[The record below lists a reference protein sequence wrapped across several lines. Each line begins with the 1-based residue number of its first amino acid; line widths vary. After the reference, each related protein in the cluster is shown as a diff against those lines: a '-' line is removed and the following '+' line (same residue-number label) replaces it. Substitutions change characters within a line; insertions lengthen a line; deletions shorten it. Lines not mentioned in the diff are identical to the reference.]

1 MNLTSKKTSSL
12 EGREL
17 VTMLRSRTSQL
28 GMLPGVA
35 TQALDL
41 MRDPECSIRDF
52 ARIVERDV
60 KLAVDVL
67 STANSSMYG
76 FDKPV
81 TSFEEAVFRLGFR
94 QCKNLILASCFSTL
108 MQEMNL
114 EEQWIR
120 DVLWKHSTMTAVLG
134 VHLNRTLSLGFSGE
148 EYTAGLL
155 HDFGRILLAVLL
167 PNDFSSLDSLDFE
180 ESEDTT
186 ISETAKIGTNHA
198 ELASWYAVDNRLPD
212 ELATA
217 IRYHH
222 DPRSAPSHRRLTALV
237 AVADHL
243 ANYLQRGGIP
253 ADYDVNA
260 TPHLDLLEKYGDRQV
275 EVLFRDVVHSLLE
288 QSLEHSENIQMG

>member
-1 MNLTSKKTSSL
+1 
-12 EGREL
+12 
-17 VTMLRSRTSQL
+17 
-28 GMLPGVA
+28 
-35 TQALDL
+35 

-67 STANSSMYG
+67 STANSSIYG

-108 MQEMNL
+108 MQEIKL
-114 EEQWIR
+114 EQQWIR
-120 DVLWKHSTMTAVLG
+120 DVLWKHSTLTAILG
-134 VHLNRTLSLGFSGE
+134 VHLNRTLSLGFAGE

-167 PNDFSSLDSLDFE
+167 PNDFSTFDPLDFD
-180 ESEDTT
+180 ESDDVVAR
-186 ISETAKIGTNHA
+186 ETSLIGTNHA

-212 ELATA
+212 ELTTA

-222 DPRSAPSHRRLTALV
+222 HPEAAPSNMRLTALV

-243 ANYLQRGGIP
+243 GNYLQRGGIP
-253 ADYDVNA
+253 SDYEIES
-260 TPHLDLLEKYGDRQV
+260 TPHLKLLDASGDNRV
-275 EVLFRDVVHSLLE
+275 ASSFTEVVHSLME
-288 QSLEHSENIQMG
+288 QAVEDTENLLMP